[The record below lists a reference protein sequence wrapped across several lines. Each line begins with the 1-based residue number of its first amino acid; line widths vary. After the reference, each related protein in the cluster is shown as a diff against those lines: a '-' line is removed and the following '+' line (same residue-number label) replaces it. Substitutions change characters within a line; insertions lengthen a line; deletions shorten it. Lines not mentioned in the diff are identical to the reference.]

1 MRKFGVLLVLSLF
14 LSFACGYVIGKHA
27 NTPQIEA
34 HTDTFVITRVDTV
47 IDTLLIPKYIK
58 IKETIRDTLYVPELS
73 KPAEVEIP
81 ISEYCFEDS
90 TYSICMTGYKVKA
103 KKIEV
108 YSPVKYLTITKTE
121 THIKKKKSH
130 FSLGLQAGYGYAI
143 SCNKFSPY
151 LGFGAQWNFLT
162 F

>member
-14 LSFACGYVIGKHA
+14 LSFACGYVIGRHA

-34 HTDTFVITRVDTV
+34 HTDTFVITKVDTI

-73 KPAEVEIP
+73 KPAEVEI
-81 ISEYCFEDS
+81 
-90 TYSICMTGYKVKA
+90 
-103 KKIEV
+103 
-108 YSPVKYLTITKTE
+108 
-121 THIKKKKSH
+121 
-130 FSLGLQAGYGYAI
+130 SLGLQAGFGYAI
-143 SCNKFSPY
+143 ACNKFSPY